1 MNDMQLISAV
11 DRRDDVLAEH
21 YFAGHIEDSDEF
33 NEIQKEVLNEI
44 QDPDSQI
51 YSQFYDELDNSPDY
65 HLALGSGA
73 MTHIIEVRQ
82 KAIEK
87 VTHAQ
92 FRRKMQELQE
102 MSC

>member
-1 MNDMQLISAV
+1 MNNTELMRAV
-11 DRRDDVLAEH
+11 ERRDDVWAKA
-21 YFAGHIEDSDEF
+21 YFAGHIEDSDDF
-33 NEIQKEVLNEI
+33 KQIQKEVLNEI

-51 YSQFYDELDNSPDY
+51 YSQFYDELDNSADY

-73 MTHIIEVRQ
+73 MTHIIEARQ

-87 VTHAQ
+87 VIHAQ

-102 MSC
+102 M